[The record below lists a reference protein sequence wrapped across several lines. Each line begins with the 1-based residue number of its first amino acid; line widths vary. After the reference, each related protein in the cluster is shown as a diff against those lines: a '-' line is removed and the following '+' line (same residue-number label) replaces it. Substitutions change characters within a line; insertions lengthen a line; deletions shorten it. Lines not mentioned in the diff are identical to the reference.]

1 VALRRG
7 TFFDLPADLS
17 LALFCFPIASSVI
30 LDANGKIEGIRDV
43 IGDGSLL
50 ARTADS
56 TKRHTLA
63 KINGFDSAYS
73 ADTNSNGIL
82 LTDYSKLPLG
92 DAERHMTWV
101 VVSQDGVVGGYR
113 GGGRQYWI
121 DNPFPDYRL
130 RTNVADYTGSG
141 TTNNSQLHG
150 LSLNHRN
157 ISGAT
162 SRSQMVV
169 DGSQRLDQP
178 VTLNTSLGTY
188 GIKGA
193 ELAYYT
199 MKGNTVLHYIGKRAA
214 TVDEQYKI
222 DSACQFYTGMALPSG
237 HPYATTPWMVD
248 DGASPNGAATGG
260 SYATAQAF
268 AIVNAIGASVASSLA
283 IATATVA
290 ALAAGSAVS
299 ASAAAAVGSLRL
311 TANGSAFGGAVV
323 AGDARQAV
331 SVIGTASGSSIA
343 QAAGSSSSGVVGTAY
358 GSSMATA
365 AGLLTLTGQGAAI
378 GFGLASAAPS
388 ALVLV
393 AGTAAGSSAATATAS
408 SGQVVTGTGAA
419 YGASLASA
427 NASVV
432 LSAVGAATGNSTASA
447 ASLVRATVVGTAA
460 GSSSAQA
467 SRPTNRPLPP
477 ASNRVLI
484 TDGGSRFA
492 TIADTGA
499 RRVTV

>member
-1 VALRRG
+1 MALRRG

-17 LALFCFPIASSVI
+17 LALFSFPISSSVI
-30 LDANGKIEGIRDV
+30 LDGNGKIEGIRDV
-43 IGDGSLL
+43 IGDGTLI

-82 LTDYSKLPLG
+82 LTDYSKLPVG

-141 TTNNSQLHG
+141 STNNSQLHG

-162 SRSQMVV
+162 SRSQMIV

-222 DSACQFYTGMALPSG
+222 DSICQTYTGMTLPAG
-237 HPYATTPWMVD
+237 HPYASTPWMVD
-248 DGASPNGAATGG
+248 DGAGSATFGSSFTFAMAVAQATAIISANGASSASSIAIAAATATSRANGIAQAQTLAIGAASLTFSGAGVALASATAVAVGSTISAASGNGAALTTSAAVAQGMTIERHRG
-260 SYATAQAF
+260 VSLSYALVRATAASIEQGVGVAYGAATAIGSASSAAIASGSGFSLSYATAVGAGALAMRGDGA
-268 AIVNAIGASVASSLA
+268 AIVTASATASARAAVRGDGYSLGLSR
-283 IATATVA
+283 ATATGPA
-290 ALAAGSAVS
+290 QSRRIPPDSRGAILSDNAFRSAI
-299 ASAAAAVGSLRL
+299 L
-311 TANGSAFGGAVV
+311 
-323 AGDARQAV
+323 
-331 SVIGTASGSSIA
+331 
-343 QAAGSSSSGVVGTAY
+343 
-358 GSSMATA
+358 
-365 AGLLTLTGQGAAI
+365 
-378 GFGLASAAPS
+378 
-388 ALVLV
+388 
-393 AGTAAGSSAATATAS
+393 
-408 SGQVVTGTGAA
+408 
-419 YGASLASA
+419 
-427 NASVV
+427 
-432 LSAVGAATGNSTASA
+432 
-447 ASLVRATVVGTAA
+447 
-460 GSSSAQA
+460 
-467 SRPTNRPLPP
+467 
-477 ASNRVLI
+477 
-484 TDGGSRFA
+484 
-492 TIADTGA
+492 ADTGP
-499 RRVTV
+499 RRVTVS